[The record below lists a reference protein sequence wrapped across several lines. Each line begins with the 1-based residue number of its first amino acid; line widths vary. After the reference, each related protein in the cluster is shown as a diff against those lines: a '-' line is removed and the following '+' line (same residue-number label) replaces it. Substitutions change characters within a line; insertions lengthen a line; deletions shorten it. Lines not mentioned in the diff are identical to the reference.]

1 MNFLEA
7 VENRR
12 SRYAIDAEVTIGKE
26 EIINIVQRSVK
37 HAPSAF
43 NIQSAKAVVLFEKES
58 DRLWDL
64 VADAMRG
71 ILPESALENTLAKLD
86 SFKAGYGTILFFD
99 DTALTESLEKEF
111 PAYAK
116 NFRPWAEQANG
127 IVQYIVWTALSE
139 VGLGATLQHYS
150 ELIEDKV
157 KESWNLPSAWRLIAQ
172 MPFGRP
178 TAPANEKEFA
188 PIDERVKI
196 FGA

>member
-157 KESWNLPSAWRLIAQ
+157 KESWNLPSTWRLIAQ